1 MSIVPLLL
9 NCTTR
14 RRFNKMAT
22 ATAKSASTTL
32 WNDKW
37 TLENVSKIKGVIVE
51 SILPLPEWNIIGIKG
66 KCAKSGANLLHLA
79 TKQEECRA
87 MAISFKTQPRD
98 STGAPHILE
107 HTVLCGSKKFPVKD
121 PFFKMLDRSL
131 SFYMNAWTASDW
143 TMYPFCVG
151 NATDWKNLRA
161 IYTDAVFSPLLEKQ
175 DFQQEGWRI
184 EDGQI
189 KGIVFNEMK
198 GALWSD
204 GGEAMFHQSLQ
215 ENILPGTTYSHCSGG
230 DPLHI
235 PRLSHQAL
243 KEFHQKFYS
252 PSNSLF
258 LSYGGGDV
266 EELKEHWEWIG
277 DELSGAK
284 SNVVGDNNDNNVQ
297 NINNV
302 EATKSSLA
310 PSTGTKQNLSTPM
323 DGFIPLDG
331 EKVVSNLTC
340 PIDPSDPEGKLCRI
354 SFSFLTPEDLQSL
367 QDKFNLSIISSILLD
382 GPSSP
387 MHKALLGGSDSNNK
401 FGKDYMSITG
411 FDSSYQRP
419 MVNIALQ
426 GVPIAFLSNDDG
438 QVIRDCIMETIKMV
452 IASPQDNG
460 FDSKRVE
467 SHLDQLAISR
477 QTDRGLESPLFFFQ
491 TLASTWAHAEPSLLG
506 SLELEG
512 RVASFKRSIK
522 EDPSFVAEMLRKLFT
537 DNTNILRTIQ
547 RPSLGHQNVLLEKE
561 EELRVSLLEQQHKAS
576 EEDQNVV
583 NGAAAVAAGDD
594 DGKECLPI
602 LEEQEIPKS
611 SNLIGFS
618 KFRSC
623 DDTTADT
630 TTTATAANYTKS
642 SPLSNSLLYWRAKVP
657 LKGDFDIS
665 LLPLLLECIEELG
678 PKGRDYGEWE
688 SECKSLTGSSMSVS
702 VVNDWNE
709 ANVSSLMF
717 SSKCLKEK
725 WDNMFTLW
733 KNTLANLNWSNVGRL
748 RQLVESKTSGS
759 MMDIGS
765 NGHSYA
771 KSLASALLF
780 GPSSSQWRDEVCGG
794 HGLLGV
800 SVMKLLEKSLSSTTS
815 AYENLAKSLCALS
828 ERLLSSIEKNSIS
841 VSIISSG
848 DGDCDD
854 DRGFNES
861 VIIKT
866 SQEFLKGLPDLLP
879 KNCFSTN
886 NSDNDKLLNLPK
898 AKTPTS
904 KKVVLSLPF
913 QTCFA
918 SKVCRVMNESTC
930 LVSPEKDS
938 LKERASWT
946 LLCKIISS
954 QFLHKEIREKGGAYG
969 GGVGFDCHSG
979 TMAFYTYRDPNPL
992 MSMETFAKS
1001 FKWFMDGDVKT
1012 INARH
1017 VLEAKL
1023 SIIGAIDKPTKLGS
1037 QGLGLQFHSITDEW
1051 RQLYRDQ
1058 LLSVTLEDL
1067 KNLCSL
1073 YLSRPVK
1080 EVDEAMVVLCGDDN
1094 SSLKAVDTFVTEHSF
1109 TKMKLEDF
1117 SEQ

>member
-1 MSIVPLLL
+1 MNIVPLLL

-22 ATAKSASTTL
+22 ATAKLASTTL

-51 SILPLPEWNIIGIKG
+51 SILPLPEWNMIGIKG
-66 KCAKSGANLLHLA
+66 RCAKSGANLLHLV

-151 NATDWKNLRA
+151 NATDWKNLRD

-184 EDGQI
+184 EDGNI

-204 GGEAMFHQSLQ
+204 GGEAMFHQNLQ

-235 PRLSHQAL
+235 PRLTHQAL

-258 LSYGGGDV
+258 LSYGGGGV

-284 SNVVGDNNDNNVQ
+284 SNVVGESSVVGDNVGDNNDD
-297 NINNV
+297 NNV
-302 EATKSSLA
+302 ENTKSSIA
-310 PSTGTKQNLSTPM
+310 TSTSTKQNLPTPM
-323 DGFIPLDG
+323 DGFIPLNG
-331 EKVVSNLTC
+331 EKVSNLTC

-367 QDKFNLSIISSILLD
+367 QDKFNLSIISSLLLD

-426 GVPIAFLSNDDG
+426 GVPIAFLSNDG
-438 QVIRDCIMETIKMV
+438 QVIRDSIMETIKMV
-452 IASPQDNG
+452 IASPQANG

-491 TLASTWAHAEPSLLG
+491 TLASTWAHAEPCLLG

-512 RVASFKRSIK
+512 RVASFKRSIE
-522 EDPSFVAEMLRKLFT
+522 EDPSFVARTLRKLFI
-537 DNTNILRTIQ
+537 DNTNVLRTIQ
-547 RPSLGHQNVLLEKE
+547 RPSLEHQNVLLAKE
-561 EELRVSLLEQQHKAS
+561 EALRVSLLEQHKVS
-576 EEDQNVV
+576 EDDQNV
-583 NGAAAVAAGDD
+583 NGAADAADGD

-602 LEEQEIPKS
+602 LEEQEIPKN

-618 KFRSC
+618 KCTSGF
-623 DDTTADT
+623 D
-630 TTTATAANYTKS
+630 TTATATNLTKS

-717 SSKCLKEK
+717 SSKCHKEK
-725 WDNMFTLW
+725 WENMLTLW
-733 KNTLANLNWSNVGRL
+733 KNTLADLNWSNVGRL

-771 KSLASALLF
+771 KGLASALLF

-794 HGLLGV
+794 RGLLGV
-800 SVMKLLEKSLSSTTS
+800 SVMKLVEESLSSTSS
-815 AYENLAKSLCALS
+815 AYEDLAKSLCLLS
-828 ERLLSSIEKNSIS
+828 ERVFSSIEKNSIS

-848 DGDCDD
+848 GDG
-854 DRGFNES
+854 GVNES

-866 SQEFLKGLPDLLP
+866 SQELLKGLPDLLP
-879 KNCFSTN
+879 KMCSFTQSN
-886 NSDNDKLLNLPK
+886 DGDGDKLLKLPK

-992 MSMETFAKS
+992 MSMDTFAKS

-1058 LLSVTLEDL
+1058 LLSITLEDL

-1073 YLSRPVK
+1073 YLSTPVK

-1094 SSLKAVDTFVTEHSF
+1094 SSLKAVDTFVTEHSY

-1117 SEQ
+1117 SGQ